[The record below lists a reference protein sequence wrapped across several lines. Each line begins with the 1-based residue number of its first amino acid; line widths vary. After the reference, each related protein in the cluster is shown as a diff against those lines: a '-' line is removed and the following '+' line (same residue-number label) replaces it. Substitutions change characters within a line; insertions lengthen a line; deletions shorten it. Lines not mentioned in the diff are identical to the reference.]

1 MQKCHWMGN
10 KITQRKFQPDRDN
23 SRARLGTEQHARK
36 QGERIECAKKA
47 RALHAHTKSN
57 AKRWSTCEQQKKC
70 ANCSGIQWKNKITVE
85 FLIKYKLLLRGPSQ
99 ANGNWKARESET
111 VTTDIKILWQFRW
124 GWRDRQSFNC
134 VLFQNQWLF
143 DHFGWKAIFD
153 RNKIR
158 RPSLPPTPIS
168 PNKNTMYV
176 VVRWFAPSI
185 PFALAKTDVN
195 FNEWINWSSFWI
207 PRRMTM
213 TREKEEMYTNT
224 PLVKRN
230 ERNTCHDKWKSLDSL
245 SWKKWREKLTSQP
258 NPIKA
263 GNMNDKR
270 KFNDSKEGRNSV
282 SPADKQSFCW
292 GFLIRMH

>member
-1 MQKCHWMGN
+1 MVIERQG
-10 KITQRKFQPDRDN
+10 
-23 SRARLGTEQHARK
+23 RARPWQPISKFFDNFGGGDETVSLSGLMRSKINDHLTISDE
-36 QGERIECAKKA
+36 
-47 RALHAHTKSN
+47 
-57 AKRWSTCEQQKKC
+57 KR
-70 ANCSGIQWKNKITVE
+70 
-85 FLIKYKLLLRGPSQ
+85 FLIETKCVGQ
-99 ANGNWKARESET
+99 A
-111 VTTDIKILWQFRW
+111 
-124 GWRDRQSFNC
+124 C
-134 VLFQNQWLF
+134 
-143 DHFGWKAIFD
+143 
-153 RNKIR
+153 
-158 RPSLPPTPIS
+158 PPTPIS

-224 PLVKRN
+224 PMVKRN

-245 SWKKWREKLTSQP
+245 SWRKWREKLTSQP

>member
-23 SRARLGTEQHARK
+23 SRARLGTEQHAQK

-70 ANCSGIQWKNKITVE
+70 ANCSGIQRKNKITVE

-153 RNKIR
+153 RNKMR
-158 RPSLPPTPIS
+158 RPSLPPTPFS
-168 PNKNTMYV
+168 PNKNVCPIRIEALCMW
-176 VVRWFAPSI
+176 WFVD
-185 PFALAKTDVN
+185 L
-195 FNEWINWSSFWI
+195 
-207 PRRMTM
+207 PRRFRLRWQKRTSIS
-213 TREKEEMYTNT
+213 TNE
-224 PLVKRN
+224 LIEVRF
-230 ERNTCHDKWKSLDSL
+230 EFRDGWR
-245 SWKKWREKLTSQP
+245 WRERKKKCTQTHHWSNGMNGIHATISGRVSILWVEKNEEKNSP
-258 NPIKA
+258 ANPI
-263 GNMNDKR
+263 
-270 KFNDSKEGRNSV
+270 
-282 SPADKQSFCW
+282 Q
-292 GFLIRMH
+292 